1 MEILSSIRKNKFTYI
16 RHQWRT
22 TILIYLFIY
31 LFVCLFVYLF
41 TYLFLTSK
49 IMVQWLSRQGKQQFC
64 VEVTINGRDFDFL

>member
-31 LFVCLFVYLF
+31 LFVCLFIYLLIYF
-41 TYLFLTSK
+41 
-49 IMVQWLSRQGKQQFC
+49 
-64 VEVTINGRDFDFL
+64 